1 MAIEDR
7 LRTVFV
13 ETLELDEGFD
23 VENLKYRDIE
33 AWDSVGHMA
42 LVAAIEDEFDVELET
57 EQVIDMS
64 SFKVAVDMVTEL
76 TANPKF
82 DPHMHYGIYQRIGLL
97 LGAVW
102 VQLLAAAVLIR
113 LEERRRRA
121 SSPAWASAAPPTWS
135 AARPTQ
141 PSA

>member
-13 ETLELDEGFD
+13 ETLEIDEDFD

-76 TANPKF
+76 TAK
-82 DPHMHYGIYQRIGLL
+82 
-97 LGAVW
+97 
-102 VQLLAAAVLIR
+102 
-113 LEERRRRA
+113 
-121 SSPAWASAAPPTWS
+121 
-135 AARPTQ
+135 
-141 PSA
+141 